1 MIDKMIIFVN
11 MKTYQQINLSE
22 WTLVGEGYN
31 GQAYLSEAHPGV
43 MLKLVRSELGA
54 AQNVEKE
61 FNAAK
66 AAAAIGLPT
75 PEVYE
80 IVRDGEDHGY
90 LCQAI
95 EGKKSLARICA
106 DEPERIPEIAALMA
120 DYGRALHNTPIPAG
134 VNVPDMKA
142 LLLKALETSP
152 FFTEAQREHLKALV
166 MAMPDAKT
174 CLHGD
179 FQPGNLIMAQGKA
192 YWIDLGWLAQGCVK
206 MDLAHLYKMMMV
218 DSMIPQ
224 VQALT
229 HMTQEQMVAF
239 WNAFAKAYTGSDDVE
254 SLNQELRP
262 YAALDIVRTFYLHA
276 SDNPDFL
283 AFLKGMV
290 EALLA

>member
-1 MIDKMIIFVN
+1 
-11 MKTYQQINLSE
+11 MKTYQQINQSE

-43 MLKLVRSELGA
+43 MLKLVRRELGA

-66 AAAAIGLPT
+66 TAALIGLPT

-90 LCQAI
+90 LCQSI
-95 EGKKSLARICA
+95 EGKKSFARMCA
-106 DEPERIPEIAALMA
+106 DEPSRIPEIAAMMA
-120 DYGRALHNTPIPAG
+120 DYGRSLHNTPIPAG
-134 VNVPDMKA
+134 VDVPDMKS
-142 LLLKALETSP
+142 LLQKAVDSSP
-152 FFTEAQREHLKALV
+152 LLTEAQRERLKALV
-166 MAMPDAKT
+166 QAMPEVKT

-179 FQPGNLIMAQGKA
+179 FQPGNLIMAREKP
-192 YWIDLGWLAQGCVK
+192 YWIDLGWLAQGCYK
-206 MDLAHLYKMMMV
+206 MDLAHLYKMMVV
-218 DSMIPQ
+218 DSKIPQ
-224 VQALT
+224 VQDLT

-239 WNAFAKAYTGSDDVE
+239 WYAFAKAYTGSDDVE
-254 SLNQELRP
+254 ALNQELRP

-290 EALLA
+290 EALLG

>member
-1 MIDKMIIFVN
+1 MIIFVS

-22 WTLVGEGYN
+22 WTLAGEGYN

-43 MLKLVRSELGA
+43 MLKLVRRELGA
-54 AQNVEKE
+54 AHHVEKE

-90 LCQAI
+90 LCQAV
-95 EGKKSLARICA
+95 EGKKSLARMCA
-106 DEPERIPEIAALMA
+106 DEPDRIPEIAAIMA
-120 DYGRALHNTPIPAG
+120 DYGHALHNTPIPEG

-142 LLLKALETSP
+142 LLKKAVEGSP
-152 FFTEAQREHLKALV
+152 LLSEAQRESLKALV
-166 MAMPDAKT
+166 QAMPEDKT

-179 FQPGNLIMAQGKA
+179 FQPGNLIMAQGKP
-192 YWIDLGWLAQGCVK
+192 YWIDLGWLAQGCYK
-206 MDLAHLYKMMMV
+206 MDMAHLYKMMVV
-218 DSMIPQ
+218 DSKIPQ
-224 VQALT
+224 VQDLT

-254 SLNQELRP
+254 ALSQELRP
-262 YAALDIVRTFYLHA
+262 YAALDIVRTSYLHT
-276 SDNPDFL
+276 STNP
-283 AFLKGMV
+283 AFIAFMKGVV
-290 EALLA
+290 ESLLG